1 MRREFT
7 QVRHNSAVS
16 SRTSPWAVPILQSN
30 FAQRLVLPRGCM
42 CINESDAAYM
52 LNVTKILISHV
63 GDHIASHH
71 RELYPQASPARLE
84 KVLATVEQA
93 LGSIGTSD
101 ALYHNVEHTAHVTLV
116 GLHIL
121 RGKQHSEHSV
131 TQEIWCDTTIALLCH
146 DIGYVRRLCRSDTAT
161 ELVTGNDGR
170 RLDNFAGNSDA
181 VLMPIHVNRG
191 KRFIEEQFID
201 SDTIDIGFVNACIE
215 RTRFPVPEDPWYR
228 QTDDYLGLV
237 RAADLIGQLSD
248 PRYLHKLSA
257 IFYEFEEV
265 GFNDSTGYERP
276 GDLLTAYPGFFEAC
290 VAPYISDAKKFLEK
304 TAEGKD
310 VLDHLYGNLAAAQD
324 AADDSLPTAA
334 TS

>member
-1 MRREFT
+1 
-7 QVRHNSAVS
+7 
-16 SRTSPWAVPILQSN
+16 
-30 FAQRLVLPRGCM
+30 M
-42 CINESDAAYM
+42 CINESDAASM

-84 KVLATVEQA
+84 KVLATVEHA

-101 ALYHNVEHTAHVTLV
+101 ALYHNVEHTAHVPLV

-215 RTRFPVPEDPWYR
+215 RTRFPVPEEPWYR
-228 QTDDYLGLV
+228 QTDDYPGLV

-248 PRYLHKLSA
+248 PR
-257 IFYEFEEV
+257 
-265 GFNDSTGYERP
+265 
-276 GDLLTAYPGFFEAC
+276 
-290 VAPYISDAKKFLEK
+290 
-304 TAEGKD
+304 
-310 VLDHLYGNLAAAQD
+310 
-324 AADDSLPTAA
+324 
-334 TS
+334 